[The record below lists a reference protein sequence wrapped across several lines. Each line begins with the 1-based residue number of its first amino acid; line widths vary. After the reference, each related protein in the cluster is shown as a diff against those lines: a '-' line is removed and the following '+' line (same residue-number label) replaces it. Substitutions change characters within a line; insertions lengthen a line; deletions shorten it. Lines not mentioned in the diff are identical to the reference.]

1 MPYIDYFER
10 PGRPKVAV
18 FLLIIGIIN
27 IIKDAL
33 YAEIDLFWYMF
44 SVLVVIMLLGELD
57 GLPRRVTRWFRVIAL
72 IMGVAML
79 IWGIAWLLTTCI
91 P

>member
-1 MPYIDYFER
+1 M
-10 PGRPKVAV
+10 
-18 FLLIIGIIN
+18 LIIGIIH

-57 GLPRRVTRWFRVIAL
+57 RLPRRVTRWFRVIAL

-79 IWGIAWLLTTCI
+79 IWGIAWVLTTRL